1 MKNLKQLSVVLI
13 ILFLCEALQQ
23 KFNIPVPGTILGMT
37 VLLLL
42 LIFKVIKLKSIE
54 NITNTLLGLLSIF
67 FVPVNVGIVVMFD
80 QIKDTW
86 LSILLVLIVST
97 IVVMTVTGVT
107 VQLLDKHFS
116 KQKEGEE

>member
-23 KFNIPVPGTILGMT
+23 KFNIPVPGTILGMM